1 MTLALITGGSRGL
14 GRSMAL
20 HVSAHGGDV
29 ILTYRTRRADADEV
43 VRDIT
48 ARGRRALALQLDV
61 AAPDSFAAFV
71 ATLRQVIQQ
80 HWQRPDLDVLINNA
94 GSGVYASVAD
104 TTPAAFDKMLN
115 AHLKGP
121 FFLTQQL
128 LPLIRDGGRI
138 LNVSSGVT
146 RYAVPGFAAYAMMKA
161 GIEVFTRY
169 LAVELGP
176 RRITVNTLAPG
187 AIATDFGGGLLRD
200 NAELMRMIAT
210 QTALGRVGEPDDV
223 GAIAALLLTPAAS
236 WVNGQRLEIT
246 GGFKL

>member
-20 HVSAHGGDV
+20 NLAAQGCDV
-29 ILTYRTRRADADEV
+29 ILTYRTRRTEADEV
-43 VRDIT
+43 VGAVT
-48 ARGRRALALQLDV
+48 ALGRRAMPLQLDV
-61 AAPDSFAAFV
+61 TASDSFAAFV
-71 ATLRQVIQQ
+71 GTLREVMQER
-80 HWQRPDLDVLINNA
+80 WQRQDLDVLINNA
-94 GSGVYASVAD
+94 GSGFHASVSD
-104 TTPAAFDKMLN
+104 TTIAAFDELYH

-138 LNVSSGVT
+138 LNVSSGLT
-146 RYAVPGFAAYAMMKA
+146 RYAVPGYAAYAMMKA

-169 LAVELGP
+169 LAMELGP
-176 RRITVNTLAPG
+176 RRITVNCLAPG
-187 AIATDFGGGLLRD
+187 AIATDFGGGLVRD
-200 NAELMRMIAT
+200 DPEVSRMIAT

-223 GAIAALLLTPAAS
+223 GAIAALLAAPAAS

-246 GGFKL
+246 GGFQL

>member
-20 HVSAHGGDV
+20 NLAAQGCDV
-29 ILTYRTRRADADEV
+29 ILTYRTRRTEADEV
-43 VRDIT
+43 VGAVT
-48 ARGRRALALQLDV
+48 ALGRRAMPLQLDV
-61 AAPDSFAAFV
+61 TASDSFASFV
-71 ATLRQVIQQ
+71 GTLREVMQER
-80 HWQRPDLDVLINNA
+80 WQRQDLDVLINNA
-94 GSGVYASVAD
+94 GSGFHASVSD
-104 TTPAAFDKMLN
+104 TTIAAFDELYH

-138 LNVSSGVT
+138 LNVSSGLT
-146 RYAVPGFAAYAMMKA
+146 RYAVPGYAAYAMMKA

-176 RRITVNTLAPG
+176 RRIAVNCLAPG
-187 AIATDFGGGLLRD
+187 AIATDFGGGLVRD
-200 NAELMRMIAT
+200 NPEVSRMIAT

-246 GGFKL
+246 GGFQL